1 MPMHFVDAHQ
11 LDATAIALIAI
22 IILQTTKDR
31 LDANQFPTAL
41 RTNPS
46 IIRKDM
52 PPSTTRSFRVDN
64 DLSKI
69 LDEEAERMGVSV
81 NGLVNMI
88 LKRYA
93 EFTRFLSKIDLV
105 IINRE
110 LLNSLLDCYTEEDIY
125 GLGISLGE
133 VIPRDTILFWKKTL
147 TQETVVDYIEKII
160 CRYGYLGTYDEV
172 NQNDLKII
180 VIRHRLGRKGSQFF
194 HGYLKSALKSTLN
207 IEGSFELTDSSVK
220 VQIRT

>member
-1 MPMHFVDAHQ
+1 
-11 LDATAIALIAI
+11 
-22 IILQTTKDR
+22 
-31 LDANQFPTAL
+31 
-41 RTNPS
+41 
-46 IIRKDM
+46 M

-110 LLNSLLDCYTEEDIY
+110 LLNSLLDSYTEEEIY

-133 VIPRDTILFWKKTL
+133 IIPRDTILFWKKTL

>member
-1 MPMHFVDAHQ
+1 
-11 LDATAIALIAI
+11 
-22 IILQTTKDR
+22 
-31 LDANQFPTAL
+31 
-41 RTNPS
+41 
-46 IIRKDM
+46 M

-110 LLNSLLDCYTEEDIY
+110 FLNSLLDCYTEEDIY

-172 NQNDLKII
+172 NQNDLRII

-194 HGYLKSALKSTLN
+194 HGYLKSALKNTLN

>member
-1 MPMHFVDAHQ
+1 
-11 LDATAIALIAI
+11 
-22 IILQTTKDR
+22 
-31 LDANQFPTAL
+31 
-41 RTNPS
+41 
-46 IIRKDM
+46 M

-110 LLNSLLDCYTEEDIY
+110 LLNSLLDSYTEEDIY

-220 VQIRT
+220 LQIRT

>member
-1 MPMHFVDAHQ
+1 MP
-11 LDATAIALIAI
+11 
-22 IILQTTKDR
+22 
-31 LDANQFPTAL
+31 
-41 RTNPS
+41 S
-46 IIRKDM
+46 
-52 PPSTTRSFRVDN
+52 STTRSFRVDN

-110 LLNSLLDCYTEEDIY
+110 LLNSLLDSYTEEDIY

-194 HGYLKSALKSTLN
+194 YGYLKSALKSTLN

>member
-1 MPMHFVDAHQ
+1 
-11 LDATAIALIAI
+11 
-22 IILQTTKDR
+22 
-31 LDANQFPTAL
+31 
-41 RTNPS
+41 
-46 IIRKDM
+46 M

-110 LLNSLLDCYTEEDIY
+110 LLNSLLDRYTEEDIY
-125 GLGISLGE
+125 GLGI
-133 VIPRDTILFWKKTL
+133 
-147 TQETVVDYIEKII
+147 
-160 CRYGYLGTYDEV
+160 
-172 NQNDLKII
+172 
-180 VIRHRLGRKGSQFF
+180 
-194 HGYLKSALKSTLN
+194 
-207 IEGSFELTDSSVK
+207 
-220 VQIRT
+220 

>member
-1 MPMHFVDAHQ
+1 
-11 LDATAIALIAI
+11 
-22 IILQTTKDR
+22 
-31 LDANQFPTAL
+31 
-41 RTNPS
+41 
-46 IIRKDM
+46 M

-110 LLNSLLDCYTEEDIY
+110 LLNSLLDSYTEEDIY

-220 VQIRT
+220 IQIRT

>member
-1 MPMHFVDAHQ
+1 MP
-11 LDATAIALIAI
+11 
-22 IILQTTKDR
+22 
-31 LDANQFPTAL
+31 
-41 RTNPS
+41 S
-46 IIRKDM
+46 
-52 PPSTTRSFRVDN
+52 STTRSFRVDN

-110 LLNSLLDCYTEEDIY
+110 LLNSLLDGYTEEDIY

-220 VQIRT
+220 VQIMT

>member
-1 MPMHFVDAHQ
+1 MP
-11 LDATAIALIAI
+11 
-22 IILQTTKDR
+22 
-31 LDANQFPTAL
+31 
-41 RTNPS
+41 S
-46 IIRKDM
+46 
-52 PPSTTRSFRVDN
+52 STTRSFRVDN

-110 LLNSLLDCYTEEDIY
+110 LLNSLLDSYTEEDIY

>member
-1 MPMHFVDAHQ
+1 MP
-11 LDATAIALIAI
+11 
-22 IILQTTKDR
+22 
-31 LDANQFPTAL
+31 
-41 RTNPS
+41 S
-46 IIRKDM
+46 
-52 PPSTTRSFRVDN
+52 STTRSFRVDN

-93 EFTRFLSKIDLV
+93 EFNRFLSKIDLV

-110 LLNSLLDCYTEEDIY
+110 LLNSLLDSYTEEEIY

-220 VQIRT
+220 VQIMT